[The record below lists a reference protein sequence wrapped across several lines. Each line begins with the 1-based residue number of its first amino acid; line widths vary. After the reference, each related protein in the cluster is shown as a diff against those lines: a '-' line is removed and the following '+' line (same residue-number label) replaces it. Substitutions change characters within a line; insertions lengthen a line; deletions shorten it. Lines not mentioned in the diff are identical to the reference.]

1 VSDGVNTTV
10 SPFVG
15 IAVGTPPVATI
26 TSPTDGSFF
35 VANQVINFSG
45 TGFDQDDGPLAAS
58 RFSWTVV
65 FHHDTHIH
73 PVLGPLNG
81 VTSGSFTVPDT
92 GHDFHDQTSYEI
104 LLTVTDSSGLK
115 NTTSVTIYPDKVNLT
130 FATTPPGGTVV
141 IDGLPETTPFI
152 LDSLKGFL
160 HTIEAPTPITIG
172 TSQYNFTSWSDGG
185 AVNHTIATPTADAS
199 YTATY
204 TLNALPGPVAAY
216 NFDETTGTT
225 VADASGFGNTGTITG
240 ATHVTTGKYSGALS
254 FNGTSNFVTVADA
267 NSLDLTTGMT
277 IEAWINP
284 SVATG
289 TRDVIIKEGTGVD
302 IYNLYYRDDAGKP
315 EGNVFV
321 GGSNRTALGTSIP
334 INTWTHLAATYN
346 GTALQLFINGVSVAS
361 TTVTGAITTSNGVL
375 RIGGNGLWGE
385 WFQGMIDDVRIYSR
399 ALTTS
404 EINTDM
410 ATPVSSLPVN
420 HAPTAVIGANP
431 TSGAVPLVVNF
442 NSTGS
447 GDPDAG
453 DTITYAWD
461 LDNDGQFNDGNA
473 STAQFTFTTAGT
485 KTVRLQVTD
494 NHGLSSVATTTI
506 SVTNPNN
513 QLPTMIIDTPSSSLP
528 WKVGDGI
535 SFSGHATD
543 PEDVNVA
550 TSGLNWQ
557 FILHQGAS
565 TQVLQTFN
573 GVSGGTFTVPNEPYP
588 STLEIK
594 ATATDSSGGQGTS
607 SVTISPQIVSLN
619 FATSPTGL
627 QLSVNG
633 TISTAPFSRT
643 VIVNS
648 VNAVIATSSQ
658 TLNSTS
664 YFFANWSDNGA
675 ATHNITAPALP
686 ATYTATYTTAPGPVA
701 AYNFNAG
708 SGTTLADITGNG
720 NNGTIAGASW
730 ITTGH
735 SGGALNFTANSQMV
749 TVPDSAF
756 LDLTTGMTLEAWIYP
771 TSNSGT
777 RDVLIKEGTGVDIYN
792 MYQRSGGKAEANVFV
807 GGANRTAQASPPPA
821 NTWTYLAAT
830 YDGAN
835 VKLFMNGVQVAST
848 AFAGTIAT
856 STGALRMGGN
866 SLWGEWF
873 RGRMDDVRIYNR
885 ALTAGEITTDMNTAV
900 AAPLLALPASLND
913 VTTPPATT
921 PPGTNSGSVFNRKTP
936 IRVSSLIDLVDT
948 V

>member
-1 VSDGVNTTV
+1 
-10 SPFVG
+10 
-15 IAVGTPPVATI
+15 
-26 TSPTDGSFF
+26 
-35 VANQVINFSG
+35 
-45 TGFDQDDGPLAAS
+45 
-58 RFSWTVV
+58 
-65 FHHDTHIH
+65 
-73 PVLGPLNG
+73 
-81 VTSGSFTVPDT
+81 
-92 GHDFHDQTSYEI
+92 
-104 LLTVTDSSGLK
+104 
-115 NTTSVTIYPDKVNLT
+115 
-130 FATTPPGGTVV
+130 
-141 IDGLPETTPFI
+141 
-152 LDSLKGFL
+152 
-160 HTIEAPTPITIG
+160 
-172 TSQYNFTSWSDGG
+172 
-185 AVNHTIATPTADAS
+185 
-199 YTATY
+199 
-204 TLNALPGPVAAY
+204 
-216 NFDETTGTT
+216 
-225 VADASGFGNTGTITG
+225 
-240 ATHVTTGKYSGALS
+240 
-254 FNGTSNFVTVADA
+254 
-267 NSLDLTTGMT
+267 
-277 IEAWINP
+277 
-284 SVATG
+284 
-289 TRDVIIKEGTGVD
+289 
-302 IYNLYYRDDAGKP
+302 
-315 EGNVFV
+315 
-321 GGSNRTALGTSIP
+321 
-334 INTWTHLAATYN
+334 
-346 GTALQLFINGVSVAS
+346 
-361 TTVTGAITTSNGVL
+361 
-375 RIGGNGLWGE
+375 
-385 WFQGMIDDVRIYSR
+385 
-399 ALTTS
+399 
-404 EINTDM
+404 M

-921 PPGTNSGSVFNRKTP
+921 PPGTTSGSVFNRKTP